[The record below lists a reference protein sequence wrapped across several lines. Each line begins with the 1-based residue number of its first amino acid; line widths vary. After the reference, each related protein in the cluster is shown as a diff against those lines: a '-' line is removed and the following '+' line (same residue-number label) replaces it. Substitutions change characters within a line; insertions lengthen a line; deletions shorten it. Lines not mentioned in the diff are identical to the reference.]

1 VVTGGLLQHFAR
13 NAGAPLVLTRG
24 DGVHV
29 WDDRGRRHVDGLS
42 ALYCAQL
49 GYGYGAEFA
58 AAAAAQMTTLPFA
71 TNWGVASPPALALAE
86 ALGERTGLRHA
97 FLTSGGS
104 EAVEAAWKLVRQV
117 HLARGEAQRTK
128 VVARR
133 IAYHG
138 VTLGALALTGV
149 DPYKAPFG
157 RPPIDVHRAAT
168 TNAFRPEVPDPLA
181 DVERAIDEAGPDE
194 VAMVIAEPV
203 QNAGGC
209 LVAPEGYWRGLREL
223 CDRTG
228 ALLVADEVICGFGRL
243 GHWLGTQRY
252 GVTPDLVTVAK
263 GITSAYAPMGAVL
276 VRDEV
281 AAPLFDAGRTLLHGI
296 TFGGHPVSA
305 AVALKNVEVF
315 ERDGV
320 LENVRALEPHLDAAM
335 EALRALPI
343 VGDVRGEG
351 FFRAA
356 ELVGPDGERLD
367 AATREGLLRGFLPGR
382 MLDAG
387 LIARADDRGDAVVQ
401 IAPPLISDRGVLDE
415 ITGKLGEV
423 LEDAGRW
430 LTARTSSGAEMAVA
444 R

>member
-1 VVTGGLLQHFAR
+1 VVSSLLQHFAR

-58 AAAAAQMTTLPFA
+58 EAAAAQMTTLPFA
-71 TNWGVASPPALALAE
+71 TNWGVAHPPALALAD
-86 ALGERTGLRHA
+86 ALAERTGLRHA
-97 FLTSGGS
+97 FFTGGGS
-104 EAVEAAWKLVRQV
+104 EAVEAAWKLVRQI
-117 HLARGEAQRTK
+117 HLARGEPQRTK

-149 DPYKAPFG
+149 ESMKEPFG

-168 TNAFRPEVPDPLA
+168 TNAFRPEVPDPLE
-181 DVERAIDEAGPDE
+181 DVERAVHEAGADE

-209 LVAPEGYWRGLREL
+209 LTAPEGYWRGLREL

-243 GHWLGTQRY
+243 GAWLGTQRY
-252 GVTPDLVTVAK
+252 GVTPDLATVAK

-276 VRDEV
+276 VREQV

-305 AVALKNVEVF
+305 AVALKNIEVF

-320 LENVRALEPHLDAAM
+320 LENVRALEPHLDARM
-335 EALRALPI
+335 EELRALPI

-356 ELVGPDGERLD
+356 ELVGPEGERLD
-367 AATREGLLRGFLPGR
+367 AATREGLLRGYLPGR

-387 LIARADDRGDAVVQ
+387 LIARSDDRGDAVVQ
-401 IAPPLISDRGVLDE
+401 IAPPLVSDRGVLDE

-430 LTARTSSGAEMAVA
+430 LAARRASGAEMAVA